1 MQLAQVMTRNRRATG
16 VAVAIAVVVAAFLA
30 YWFGPWH
37 LFVNR
42 TADEALPGA
51 PVTVDAGGS
60 QGGAEGGA
68 QDGDAQG
75 GGGAP
80 TTSVLAEGTFRSL
93 AHESSGTAKLIE
105 ADGATFLRFEQLD
118 VLSGPDLRV
127 YLTAAPAD
135 ADASA
140 FGEEQL
146 VVDLGGLRANQGNLT
161 YEIPD
166 GVPLDDV
173 RSVSIWCR
181 RFSVGFGVAPLEAA

>member
-1 MQLAQVMTRNRRATG
+1 MQLAHAMTRNKRATG
-16 VAVAIAVVVAAFLA
+16 IVVVVVVVVVAFFA

-51 PVTVDAGGS
+51 PAVVDAGG
-60 QGGAEGGA
+60 G

-75 GGGAP
+75 GALGGGDAP
-80 TTSVLAEGTFRSL
+80 APKSVLAEGTFRSL

-140 FGEEQL
+140 FGEERL

-161 YEIPD
+161 YEIPA
-166 GVPLDDV
+166 GVPVDDV

-181 RFSVGFGVAPLEAA
+181 RFSVGFGVAPLDAAA